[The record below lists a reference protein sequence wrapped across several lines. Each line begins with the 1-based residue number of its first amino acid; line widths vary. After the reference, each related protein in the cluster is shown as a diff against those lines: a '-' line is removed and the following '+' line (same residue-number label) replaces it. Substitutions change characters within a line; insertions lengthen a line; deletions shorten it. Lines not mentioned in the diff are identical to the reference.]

1 MFPKYYT
8 IFALGMEN
16 AFVFDDVLL
25 TPKQQIPIHIQDEWE
40 LSYIIRGQG
49 TKFLGEETQPFY
61 EGEVILIPPKFPHGW
76 FFNGESTDDDGHI
89 HNITILFASDLPTR
103 LALLLPELTQVAD
116 VISSIS
122 LPRRFLG
129 KTAVEITSLLE
140 DMRDLDS
147 SSRLPMILRL
157 LLFIAGN
164 TDSEEIG
171 CKPIDRTTRNADKLR
186 IYCKCNFHGNITLE
200 KTAAYMNMN
209 KSSLC
214 KFIKKQTGQT
224 FTEYINSLRLEK
236 AALLLT
242 STTDPACDIAYDCGF
257 TNIPYFHRLFA
268 RNYGMSP
275 CDYRK
280 KYCQYTLPQ
289 PHEYV

>member
-1 MFPKYYT
+1 
-8 IFALGMEN
+8 MEN
-16 AFVFDDVLL
+16 AFIFDDVLL
-25 TPKQQIPIHIQDEWE
+25 TPKQQIPIHTQDEWE
-40 LSYIIRGQG
+40 LSYIIRGRG
-49 TKFLGEETQPFY
+49 TKFLGEEMQPFR

-76 FFNGESTDDDGHI
+76 FFDGESTDDDGYI

-103 LALLLPELTQVAD
+103 LSLLLPELTQVAE
-116 VISSIS
+116 VLSSIC

-129 KTAVEITSLLE
+129 KTAVEIACLLE

-147 SSRLPMILRL
+147 ASRLPMILRL
-157 LLFIAGN
+157 LLLIAEN
-164 TDSEEIG
+164 ADSEEIG

-186 IYCKCNFHGNITLE
+186 IYCKCNFYGSITLE

-224 FTEYINSLRLEK
+224 FTGYINSLRLEK

-257 TNIPYFHRLFA
+257 TNIPYFHRLFS
-268 RNYGMSP
+268 RTYGISP
-275 CDYRK
+275 CSYRK
-280 KYCQYTLPQ
+280 KYHQST
-289 PHEYV
+289 

>member
-1 MFPKYYT
+1 
-8 IFALGMEN
+8 MEN
-16 AFVFDDVLL
+16 AFIFDDVVL
-25 TPKQQIPIHIQDEWE
+25 TPKQQIPIHTQNEWE
-40 LSYIIRGQG
+40 LSYIIRGRG
-49 TKFLGEETQPFY
+49 TKFLGEETQPFC
-61 EGEVILIPPKFPHGW
+61 EGEVILIPPQFPHGW
-76 FFNGESTDDDGHI
+76 FFDGESTDNDGLI

-116 VISSIS
+116 VISSIG

-129 KTAVEITSLLE
+129 KSAVEIACLLE

-147 SSRLPMILRL
+147 ASRLPMILRL

-164 TDSEEIG
+164 TYSEEIG
-171 CKPIDRTTRNADKLR
+171 CKPINRTTRNADKLR

-224 FTEYINSLRLEK
+224 FTEYINSLRLER

-268 RNYGMSP
+268 RKYGMSP
-275 CDYRK
+275 CGYRK

-289 PHEYV
+289 PHA